1 MLFRSPIITEYNMM
15 GVHTEC
21 MLMSIICDCIRVSN
35 LCVFVFQLYCK
46 LHCDDPPMLEHV
58 EQLLGELGGEVE
70 EGEEEEA
77 GAALDQEFEPCSDE
91 EEEEEEEASAM
102 EH

>member
-1 MLFRSPIITEYNMM
+1 
-15 GVHTEC
+15 
-21 MLMSIICDCIRVSN
+21 MLMSIICDCMCVSY
-35 LCVFVFQLYCK
+35 LCVCVFVFQLYCK

-70 EGEEEEA
+70 EGEEEGV

-91 EEEEEEEASAM
+91 EEEEEEEEASAM